1 MQKICH
7 FFNNNF
13 HFRKRKRKSTQPPCT
28 HPLDLFY
35 ILTLFWSWQTVW
47 DTKLLSWTNHQ
58 PKIKTCFNYCIAAS
72 KCASVCKFCRKMSG
86 ITLPRTPLL
95 KNTTSINRNKWNS
108 FTVYIY
114 LPLHNVLKLILKE
127 HSSSELN
134 SIHCLQIG
142 YLFIRELIFAAAAV
156 SLVYSRNRWFISR
169 LEMALF

>member
-1 MQKICH
+1 MENKTKKWIQKSSQCKKFAI
-7 FFNNNF
+7 FSIIIFILE
-13 HFRKRKRKSTQPPCT
+13 KEKSTQPPCT

-47 DTKLLSWTNHQ
+47 DTKLLSWKNHQ

-86 ITLPRTPLL
+86 NTTKNTTT

-114 LPLHNVLKLILKE
+114 LPLHNALISILKE
-127 HSSSELN
+127 HSSELD
-134 SIHCLQIG
+134 STHCLLIHSRTH
-142 YLFIRELIFAAAAV
+142 IR
-156 SLVYSRNRWFISR
+156 R
-169 LEMALF
+169 LG